1 MADLRPFRALRP
13 PNELAAQV
21 ASPPYDVLNTAEAR
35 AMAAGNPRSFLHVIK
50 PEIGL
55 PEGTDLYSDEVYAAG
70 ARTLSDFVE
79 SGLLVRDE
87 TPSFYVYRQTMGEH
101 TQTGVVAG
109 ASVAEYDSGAIKKH
123 EKTRPNK
130 EDDRTRHLDALSA
143 QTGPVF
149 VTYRRRAGVDALVAQ
164 VCQTASAVD
173 FVADDGIGHTLWV
186 VDETAMVEAIRAE
199 FAAIDAIYIADGH
212 HRSACASRV
221 SAARGPEGAHTF
233 FLTVAFPDDQMK
245 ILDYNR
251 VVFDLNG
258 HSPESLVAAIGEAFE
273 IVPCAESKP
282 AAPREFTMLLDEQW
296 YRLTAREGTYP
307 AHDPVDGL
315 DVSILQNN
323 LLSPLL
329 AIGDPRTDTRVD
341 FIGGIRGTEELARRC
356 ATDAAVAFAVYP
368 TSMDEL
374 IAIAD
379 AGEIMPPKSTWF
391 EPKLRS
397 GLFVRPIDSE

>member
-13 PNELAAQV
+13 PNVLAAEV
-21 ASPPYDVLNTAEAR
+21 ASPPYDVVNTAEAR
-35 AMAAGNPRSFLHVIK
+35 ALAAGNAKSFLHVIK

-55 PEGTDLYSDEVYAAG
+55 PEGTGLYSDEVYAAG
-70 ARTLSDFVE
+70 ARNLADFVAR
-79 SGLLVRDE
+79 GLLVRDE
-87 TPSFYVYRQTMGEH
+87 LPAFYIYRQRMGEH

-109 ASVAEYDSGAIKKH
+109 ASVAEYDQGTIKKH

-149 VTYRRRAGVDALVAQ
+149 LTYRKRPSIDALIDEICRTEPQ
-164 VCQTASAVD
+164 VD

-186 VDETAMVEAIRAE
+186 VDDAANVARIRAE
-199 FAAIDAIYIADGH
+199 FAKVDALYIADGH
-212 HRSACASRV
+212 HRSACSSRV
-221 SAARGPEGAHTF
+221 AAARGAEGPHTY
-233 FLTVAFPDDQMK
+233 FLTVTFPDDQMK

-258 HSPESLVAAIGEAFE
+258 HTPESLLAGISEGFEVA
-273 IVPCAESKP
+273 PCDESKP
-282 AAPREFTMLLDEQW
+282 SSPREFTMLLAGQW
-296 YRLTAREGTYP
+296 YRLTARPGTFP
-307 AHDPVDGL
+307 ANDPVDGL

-323 LLSPLL
+323 LLAPLL
-329 AIGDPRTDTRVD
+329 GIGDPRTDNRIGFV
-341 FIGGIRGTEELARRC
+341 GGIRGTAELARRC
-356 ATDAAVAFAVYP
+356 ENDAAVAFAVYP
-368 TSMDEL
+368 TSMAEL